1 MKNPL
6 LQHKFSTPH
15 DTFPFAD
22 ITVAD
27 IEAALLKGIEIER
40 GEVDAIARSAD
51 EPSFRNTIVALSY
64 AGEMLERATT
74 LMYNQLSANTSDE
87 LEQLAEKMSP
97 ILSEHSASITLN
109 ESLFRRVR
117 AVYEEEK
124 RKPTLTGED
133 AMLLQDTYDSFVR
146 SGAALPEEKRGR
158 FKEVKAEL
166 AQLSLQFSQNNI
178 KETNDFVLHLT
189 QREDLAGL
197 PDSQIEQAAAAA
209 AERQLEGWVFT
220 LCRKSCTERAHVSCL
235 HDPLCARQCA
245 QQL

>member
-1 MKNPL
+1 
-6 LQHKFSTPH
+6 
-15 DTFPFAD
+15 
-22 ITVAD
+22 
-27 IEAALLKGIEIER
+27 
-40 GEVDAIARSAD
+40 
-51 EPSFRNTIVALSY
+51 
-64 AGEMLERATT
+64 MLERATT

-189 QREDLAGL
+189 QREELAGL
-197 PDSQIEQAAAAA
+197 PESQTNKR
-209 AERQLEGWVFT
+209 RQR
-220 LCRKSCTERAHVSCL
+220 RKSAEWKVGCSRCMRLRSGLSCNM
-235 HDPLCARQCA
+235 PRIVRCARNFIA
-245 QQL
+245 LT

>member
-6 LQHKFSTPH
+6 LQHKFATPH

-22 ITVAD
+22 ITVPD

-109 ESLFRRVR
+109 ESLFRRVS

-124 RKPTLTGED
+124 RNPTLTEIG
-133 AMLLQDTYDSFVR
+133 
-146 SGAALPEEKRGR
+146 
-158 FKEVKAEL
+158 
-166 AQLSLQFSQNNI
+166 
-178 KETNDFVLHLT
+178 
-189 QREDLAGL
+189 
-197 PDSQIEQAAAAA
+197 
-209 AERQLEGWVFT
+209 
-220 LCRKSCTERAHVSCL
+220 RAHV
-235 HDPLCARQCA
+235 
-245 QQL
+245 

>member
-6 LQHKFSTPH
+6 LQHKFATPH
-15 DTFPFAD
+15 DTFPFTD

-189 QREDLAGL
+189 
-197 PDSQIEQAAAAA
+197 
-209 AERQLEGWVFT
+209 
-220 LCRKSCTERAHVSCL
+220 
-235 HDPLCARQCA
+235 
-245 QQL
+245 